1 MEAENLGLL
10 WVKTNSQMLPPVGAG
25 EEGNASPGCLR
36 STWVNGMEAGAL
48 AWGAQAGAGWWDEQ
62 A

>member
-10 WVKTNSQMLPPVGAG
+10 WVKTNPQMLPPVGAG

-36 STWVNGMEAGAL
+36 ST
-48 AWGAQAGAGWWDEQ
+48 
-62 A
+62 